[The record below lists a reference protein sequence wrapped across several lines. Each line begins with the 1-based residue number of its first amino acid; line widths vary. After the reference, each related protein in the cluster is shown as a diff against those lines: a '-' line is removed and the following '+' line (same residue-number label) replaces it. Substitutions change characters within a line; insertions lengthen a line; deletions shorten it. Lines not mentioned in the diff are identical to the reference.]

1 MLPLVLRLVVALAM
15 VAGLLWMAAR
25 IARRRGLGSTPG
37 VVQVLAR
44 QPLSRSS
51 AVCVVKVADRVLIV
65 GSSDQRVTLLGET
78 DLAAVEE
85 STRHTRPAAV
95 RAAAPVAERPAAP
108 EPAPAMG
115 SGVVAGSVLDRHQW
129 SALVGGLRERTVRR

>member
-1 MLPLVLRLVVALAM
+1 MLPLVLRLVFALAM

-25 IARRRGLGSTPG
+25 IARKRGLGGSSG

-44 QPLSRSS
+44 QPLSRTS

-78 DLAAVEE
+78 DLATVEE
-85 STRHTRPAAV
+85 STRAPRPTTAPAAAVQDVTVPAAV
-95 RAAAPVAERPAAP
+95 
-108 EPAPAMG
+108 APAQG
-115 SGVVAGSVLDRHQW
+115 SGVVAGSVLDHHQW
-129 SALVGGLRERTVRR
+129 SALVSGLREKTVRR